1 MPVSQAFVR
10 EPDGDLPE
18 DWPELPL
25 SAYPNYVTPRG
36 LALLQER
43 FQQNEARQ
51 AVLVDEQLDAKR
63 QRSLLAREGRWLQ
76 ARIASALLV
85 KPQEAVPEKV
95 VFACVILLRDEDGKE
110 YCYRIVGEDE
120 ADPEA
125 GAISWVSP
133 LARALQGCEVGDEVI
148 WPRPA
153 GDLRVQI
160 LRIESGLE

>member
-25 SAYPNYVTPRG
+25 SPWPNYVTPRG

-43 FQQNEARQ
+43 LQQNEAAQ
-51 AVLVDEQLDAKR
+51 AALADEQLDARR

-76 ARIASALLV
+76 ARMASALLV
-85 KPQEAVPEKV
+85 KPLAAAPEKAG
-95 VFACVILLRDEDGKE
+95 FACVVRLRDEAGKE

-133 LARALQGCEVGDEVI
+133 LARALQGREVGDEVL

-160 LRIESGLE
+160 LRIESGPE

>member
-1 MPVSQAFVR
+1 MSQAFVR

-18 DWPELPL
+18 DLPELPL

-43 FQQNEARQ
+43 LQQNEAAQ
-51 AVLVDEQLDAKR
+51 AALADEQLDARR

-76 ARIASALLV
+76 ARLASALLV
-85 KPQEAVPEKV
+85 TPQAAAPDKV
-95 VFACVILLRDEDGKE
+95 GFAGVVLLRDEAGKE
-110 YCYRIVGEDE
+110 YRYRIVGEDE

-125 GAISWVSP
+125 GDISWVSP
-133 LARALQGCEVGDEVI
+133 LARALQGRRLGDEAL

-153 GDLRVQI
+153 GDWRVEI
-160 LRIESGLE
+160 LRIENSID